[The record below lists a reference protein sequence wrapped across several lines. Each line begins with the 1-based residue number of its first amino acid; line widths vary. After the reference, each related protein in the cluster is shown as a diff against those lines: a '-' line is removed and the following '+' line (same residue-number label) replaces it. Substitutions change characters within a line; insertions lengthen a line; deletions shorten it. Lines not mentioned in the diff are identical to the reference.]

1 MTSIAII
8 GAGMAGL
15 AAAER
20 LRTAGIGC
28 VLFEK
33 SRGFGGRMA
42 TRRTGPFQWDH
53 GAQYF
58 SARGPAFAAQAA
70 RWRDAG
76 LVAEW
81 SPGSFVG
88 APGMTAP
95 ARAMAANHICVTS
108 TLVTGLARSTRG
120 WAVLGETG
128 LVDAP
133 GNGAYAAVLLAV
145 PAPQAIPLA
154 QSARVVLPGLAEAAY
169 DPCIALLLAF
179 ARQEQGRREDWMKPE
194 DSTVAW
200 IARDSSKP
208 DRPAQA
214 QMWVV
219 HARPEWSRHHL
230 EDPPEIWQGALLAR
244 FLAITG
250 VSGEPQ
256 HIAAHR
262 WRYAL
267 VSQAVGRP
275 CLFDETA
282 MLGACGDWCLGPR
295 VEAAFDSGCA
305 LADTVIAAMR

>member
-1 MTSIAII
+1 
-8 GAGMAGL
+8 MAGL

-20 LRTAGIGC
+20 LRAAGVGC

-58 SARGPAFAAQAA
+58 SARGPAFLAQAEH
-70 RWRDAG
+70 WRDAG

-81 SPGSFVG
+81 SPGAFVG
-88 APGMTAP
+88 APSMTAP

-108 TLVTGLARSTRG
+108 AQVTGLTRSARG
-120 WAVLGETG
+120 WSVFGEAG

-133 GNGAYAAVLLAV
+133 GNGGYAAVLLAV
-145 PAPQAIPLA
+145 PAPQAVPLA
-154 QSARVVLPGLAEAAY
+154 QSAGVVLPGLAEAAY

-179 ARQEQGRREDWMKPE
+179 ARQGQGQCEDWTKPE

-200 IARDSSKP
+200 IARNSSKP
-208 DRPAQA
+208 DRPGQA
-214 QMWVV
+214 QMWIV
-219 HARPEWSRHHL
+219 HARPEWSREHL
-230 EDPPEIWQGALLAR
+230 EDPPEIWRGALLAR
-244 FLAITG
+244 FVAITG
-250 VSGEPQ
+250 VYGEPQ
-256 HIAAHR
+256 QIAAHR

-282 MLGACGDWCLGPR
+282 TLGACGDWCLGPR

-305 LADTVIAAMR
+305 LADTLTAAMP